1 VVGVT
6 ADTNIYVSALLLGG
20 SLDALLDVARA
31 RDIKLYISD
40 DVTAELA
47 HVLRDKFR
55 WTEEAVKLTIERVG
69 DFTERVEPKQAV
81 DAIREDP
88 SDNRSLGCAV
98 ASASDYVVTG
108 DKHLLK
114 LGKFAESTIVK
125 AAEFI
130 GIRGQIKRAR

>member
-1 VVGVT
+1 MVGVT

-40 DVTAELA
+40 DATAEPA

-88 SDNRSLGCAV
+88 SDNRSLECAV
-98 ASASDYVVTG
+98 ASDSDYVVTG

-125 AAEFI
+125 AAEFV
-130 GIRGQIKRAR
+130 GIRGR